1 MKHTQYIIAAI
12 AMLAAGLMLST
23 PAQAVTMSKY
33 EMEVYTSSDYSLQVA
48 APHHN
53 MTLGLRQ
60 KYQLCITSFGY
71 DVITMEINGAFI
83 RSISSQALILDTV
96 RPSETGWLNI
106 TFSNATQVKLTLSWP
121 VKDGVVVIPNDSE
134 WENWW
139 NNTYRDRYKNEVAV
153 NNVLIPIVT
162 LPQMLGGMLFAIIVM
177 GVIVFKR
184 KNTAI
189 KATIAQTTNE
199 TILSP
204 TGEKITGVP
213 QETHTALVRER

>member
-1 MKHTQYIIAAI
+1 
-12 AMLAAGLMLST
+12 
-23 PAQAVTMSKY
+23 
-33 EMEVYTSSDYSLQVA
+33 
-48 APHHN
+48 

-60 KYQLCITSFGY
+60 KYQLCITSFGCE
-71 DVITMEINGAFI
+71 VITMEINGAFI

-121 VKDGVVVIPNDSE
+121 VKDGVVVIPNDPE

-139 NNTYRDRYKNEVAV
+139 NNTYRDRYNNEVAV
-153 NNVLIPIVT
+153 NNLLIPIVS
-162 LPQMLGGMLFAIIVM
+162 LPQMLGGMLFAKIVV

-184 KNTAI
+184 KNTQI
-189 KATIAQTTNE
+189 TATIAQTTNE

-204 TGEKITGVP
+204 TGEKLTGVP